1 MRNDYLVDS
10 TLYRRGADGRHV
22 PVLAGGDVGAILD
35 RPAPPRDEFDE
46 LFDQPDVHSYPEVS
60 AHVVPSIM
68 QLPKIKQPKI
78 KMQKIKPHKGANKDF
93 EQSQLIEPEQPK
105 KTPRNKSLSRLIK
118 GLKIGLIAY
127 VLFFVWLA
135 FDTSHSLEKT
145 KAMPHRRIANT
156 AGTNWL
162 LVGSDSR
169 RGLSFQDMKALR
181 TGMDNT
187 SQRTDTIMIVHFG
200 GKGRASLVSLPR
212 DSYVVVPRHMYNGRV
227 MNEYHNKINAT
238 YSIGGAPLLV
248 ATVERNTGLHIDHYM
263 EVGFAG
269 IRDLTD
275 AIGGVDM
282 CVPRHY
288 VDKNSGLNIDKGCQT
303 LDGKTALAYVRMRY
317 ADPRGDIGR
326 IQRQQQYL
334 GAVLHKVATPG
345 VLLNPISMRHLSK
358 ATTGALVLGKE
369 DGVMDL
375 GQLGIAMRSV
385 MKGKGAVK
393 TVPVAT
399 ANGFAG
405 GQSVVLW
412 NEQQAKALFQ
422 SLGAK

>member
-1 MRNDYLVDS
+1 VDS
-10 TLYRRGADGRHV
+10 TVYRRGADGRHA
-22 PVLAGGDVGAILD
+22 PVLTGVDQTPHFE
-35 RPAPPRDEFDE
+35 RPVPLHDEFAE
-46 LFDQPDVHSYPEVS
+46 LFEIPGHPDVHAENEPS
-60 AHVVPSIM
+60 ATKAPKFAA
-68 QLPKIKQPKI
+68 PKISTPKMNLPLLRAP
-78 KMQKIKPHKGANKDF
+78 KVSEPLPDSQSVETPSKPTKAPRSKLLRRVLNGMKIV
-93 EQSQLIEPEQPK
+93 LV
-105 KTPRNKSLSRLIK
+105 
-118 GLKIGLIAY
+118 AY
-127 VLFFVWLA
+127 LVFFIWLA
-135 FDTSHSLEKT
+135 FDTSHALQKT
-145 KAMPHRRIANT
+145 KALPHHRIADT

-169 RGLSFQDMKALR
+169 RGLSFQDMKALH
-181 TGMDNT
+181 TGMDNS

-212 DSYVVVPRHMYNGRV
+212 DSYVVIPRHMNNGQV
-227 MNEYHNKINAT
+227 INAYQNKINAT
-238 YSIGGAPLLV
+238 YSIGGAQLLT
-248 ATVERNTGLHIDHYM
+248 ATVERNTGLRIDHYM

-288 VDKNSGLNIDKGCQT
+288 VDKNSGLNINKGCQT
-303 LDGKTALAYVRMRY
+303 LDGQTALAYVRMRY

-334 GAVLHKVATPG
+334 AAVLHKVLTPG
-345 VLLNPISMRHLSK
+345 VLLNPMSMKHLAK
-358 ATTGALVLGKE
+358 AGTGAFVVGEE
-369 DGVMDL
+369 DGITDL
-375 GQLGIAMRSV
+375 GHLGMAMRSL

-412 NEQQAKALFQ
+412 NKHQAEQLFR
-422 SLGAK
+422 SLGAR

>member
-1 MRNDYLVDS
+1 VDS

-22 PVLAGGDVGAILD
+22 PVLTEGTAGPGRD
-35 RPAPPRDEFDE
+35 RLEFPRDEFDE
-46 LFDQPDVHSYPEVS
+46 LFEVSGQPEVP
-60 AHVVPSIM
+60 AIAAPQVMPIPK
-68 QLPKIKQPKI
+68 LKEPKIKVPKMRLT
-78 KMQKIKPHKGANKDF
+78 KTAD
-93 EQSQLIEPEQPK
+93 EALDESQLTKLEQPTK
-105 KTPRNKSLSRLIK
+105 SPRNRTLTRVIRTLKV
-118 GLKIGLIAY
+118 GLVAY
-127 VLFFVWLA
+127 ILFFAWLA
-135 FDTSHSLEKT
+135 FDTSHALEKT

-181 TGMDNT
+181 TGMDNS
-187 SQRTDTIMIVHFG
+187 SQRTDTIMVVHFG
-200 GKGRASLVSLPR
+200 GKGRASLISLPR
-212 DSYVVVPRHMYNGRV
+212 DSYVVIPRHMYNGRV
-227 MNEYHNKINAT
+227 VNEYHNKINAT

-288 VDKNSGLNIDKGCQT
+288 VDKNSGLNIGKGCQT

-345 VLLNPISMRHLSK
+345 VLLNPISMRRLSK
-358 ATTGALVLGKE
+358 ATTGALVLGKD
-369 DGVMDL
+369 DGVTDL
-375 GQLGIAMRSV
+375 GRLGIAMRSL

-399 ANGFAG
+399 ASGFVG

-412 NEQQAKALFQ
+412 NEQQAKALFS

>member
-1 MRNDYLVDS
+1 MDS

-22 PVLAGGDVGAILD
+22 PMVTGPHPSSTLN
-35 RPAPPRDEFDE
+35 APKQSAPRDEFAE
-46 LFDQPDVHSYPEVS
+46 IFEIPGENRVPEPLITKVPVS
-60 AHVVPSIM
+60 PKM
-68 QLPKIKQPKI
+68 NMPKIKTPKI
-78 KMQKIKPHKGANKDF
+78 KSPKMKSPKTVAA
-93 EQSQLIEPEQPK
+93 SQDATEAEVPK
-105 KTPRNKSLSRLIK
+105 KPAKAPRNKVLQRVIRTM
-118 GLKIGLIAY
+118 KIALVGYL
-127 VLFFVWLA
+127 VFFIWLG
-135 FDTSHSLEKT
+135 FNTSHALQKI
-145 KAMPHRRIANT
+145 KAMPHHRIANT

-169 RGLSFQDMKALR
+169 RGLSFQDMKDLH
-181 TGMDNT
+181 TGMDHS

-200 GKGRASLVSLPR
+200 GKGRASLISLPR
-212 DSYVVVPRHMYNGRV
+212 DSYVVIPRHMYNGQV
-227 MNEYHNKINAT
+227 VNEYHNKINAT

-248 ATVERNTGLHIDHYM
+248 GTVERNTGLHIDHYM

-288 VDKNSGLNIDKGCQT
+288 VDKNSGLNINKGCQT

-334 GAVLHKVATPG
+334 GAVLHKVLTPG
-345 VLLNPISMRHLSK
+345 VILNPLSMNHLSK
-358 ATTGALVLGKE
+358 ATTAALVLGKE
-369 DGVMDL
+369 DGVYDL
-375 GQLGIAMRSV
+375 GRLGIAMRSL

-399 ANGFAG
+399 ANGFEG

-412 NEQQAKALFQ
+412 NNQKAKALFR

>member
-1 MRNDYLVDS
+1 MPEPSV
-10 TLYRRGADGRHV
+10 A
-22 PVLAGGDVGAILD
+22 
-35 RPAPPRDEFDE
+35 RDEFAEIFEIPGQDGV
-46 LFDQPDVHSYPEVS
+46 PDLLQRTAP
-60 AHVVPSIM
+60 AT
-68 QLPKIKQPKI
+68 PKMKMPKV
-78 KMQKIKPHKGANKDF
+78 KT
-93 EQSQLIEPEQPK
+93 PK
-105 KTPRNKSLSRLIK
+105 LKTPRIKAPKTVDSIEDATAAQAPKKPAKPPRNKV
-118 GLKIGLIAY
+118 LKRIIGTLKFAVVGY
-127 VLFFVWLA
+127 LVFFIWLG
-135 FDTSHSLEKT
+135 FNTSHALQKT
-145 KAMPHRRIANT
+145 KAMPHHRIANT

-169 RGLSFQDMKALR
+169 RGLSFQDMKDLH
-181 TGMDNT
+181 TGMDHS

-200 GKGRASLVSLPR
+200 GKGRASLISLPR
-212 DSYVVVPRHMYNGRV
+212 DSYVVIPRHMYNGQV
-227 MNEYHNKINAT
+227 VDEYHNKINAT

-248 ATVERNTGLHIDHYM
+248 GTVERNTGLHIDHYM

-269 IRDLTD
+269 IRDLTN

-288 VDKNSGLNIDKGCQT
+288 VDKNSGLNINKGCQT

-334 GAVLHKVATPG
+334 GAVLHKVLTPG
-345 VLLNPISMRHLSK
+345 VLLNPFSMNHLSK
-358 ATTGALVLGKE
+358 ATTAALVLGQE
-369 DGVMDL
+369 DGVYDL
-375 GQLGIAMRSV
+375 GRLGIAMRSL

-399 ANGFAG
+399 ANGFEG

-412 NEQQAKALFQ
+412 NDQKAQALFR

>member
-1 MRNDYLVDS
+1 MDS

-22 PVLAGGDVGAILD
+22 PVSNDAGPVEKVAA
-35 RPAPPRDEFDE
+35 PAPPRDEFAE
-46 LFDQPDVHSYPEVS
+46 IFEVPDQPQVQAQVAPKVTK
-60 AHVVPSIM
+60 P
-68 QLPKIKQPKI
+68 PKIKAPKI
-78 KMQKIKPHKGANKDF
+78 KAPKITAPKMMDPTRDAASLEKDK
-93 EQSQLIEPEQPK
+93 PK
-105 KTPRNKSLSRLIK
+105 KKPISRRLRRVIN
-118 GLKIGLIAY
+118 GMKIAVVGYLA
-127 VLFFVWLA
+127 FFIWLA

-145 KAMPHRRIANT
+145 KAMPHNRIANT

-169 RGLSFQDMKALR
+169 RGLSFQDMKDLR
-181 TGMDNT
+181 TGMDNS

-200 GKGRASLVSLPR
+200 GKGRASLISLPR
-212 DSYVVVPRHMYNGRV
+212 DSYIVVPRHMYQGQV
-227 MNEYHNKINAT
+227 VQEYKNKINAT

-269 IRDLTD
+269 IRNLTD

-282 CVPRHY
+282 CIPRHY
-288 VDKNSGLNIDKGCQT
+288 VDRNSGLNIDKGCQT
-303 LDGKTALAYVRMRY
+303 LDGKDALAYVRMRY

-334 GAVLHKVATPG
+334 GAVLHKVLTPG
-345 VLLNPISMRHLSK
+345 VLLNPMSMQHLSK
-358 ATTGALVLGKE
+358 ATTDALVVGKD
-369 DGVMDL
+369 DGVYDL
-375 GQLGIAMRSV
+375 GRLGIAMRSV

-412 NEQQAKALFQ
+412 NDQQAKALFR

>member
-1 MRNDYLVDS
+1 MQDATPLEVSDKPTKSPRSKAIRRVITGLKLLLIGYLV
-10 TLYRRGADGRHV
+10 
-22 PVLAGGDVGAILD
+22 
-35 RPAPPRDEFDE
+35 
-46 LFDQPDVHSYPEVS
+46 
-60 AHVVPSIM
+60 
-68 QLPKIKQPKI
+68 
-78 KMQKIKPHKGANKDF
+78 
-93 EQSQLIEPEQPK
+93 
-105 KTPRNKSLSRLIK
+105 
-118 GLKIGLIAY
+118 
-127 VLFFVWLA
+127 FFLWLA
-135 FDTSHSLEKT
+135 FDTSHALQKT

-169 RGLSFQDMKALR
+169 RGLSFQDMKDLR
-181 TGMDNT
+181 TGMDNS

-200 GKGRASLVSLPR
+200 GKGRASLISLPR
-212 DSYVVVPRHMYNGRV
+212 DSYIVVPRHMYQGRV
-227 MNEYHNKINAT
+227 VQEYQNKINAT

-269 IRDLTD
+269 IRNLTD

-288 VDKNSGLNIDKGCQT
+288 VDKNSGLNINKGCQT

-334 GAVLHKVATPG
+334 GAVLHKVLTPG
-345 VLLNPISMRHLSK
+345 VLLNPMSMKHLSK
-358 ATTGALVLGKE
+358 ATTNALVVGKE
-369 DGVMDL
+369 DGVYDL
-375 GQLGIAMRSV
+375 GRLGIAMRSL

-405 GQSVVLW
+405 GQSVVIW
-412 NEQQAKALFQ
+412 NEQQSKALFR

>member
-1 MRNDYLVDS
+1 V
-10 TLYRRGADGRHV
+10 
-22 PVLAGGDVGAILD
+22 
-35 RPAPPRDEFDE
+35 PPRDEFAE
-46 LFDQPDVHSYPEVS
+46 LFEV
-60 AHVVPSIM
+60 
-68 QLPKIKQPKI
+68 
-78 KMQKIKPHKGANKDF
+78 
-93 EQSQLIEPEQPK
+93 PEQPDIK
-105 KTPRNKSLSRLIK
+105 VVDEPVAIKMPKFAAPKINTPKLKLPKLRVPEVNDAAPEPEAMETPVKPAKTPRSKLLRRVLNGIK
-118 GLKIGLIAY
+118 LVLVAY
-127 VLFFVWLA
+127 LAFFVWLA
-135 FDTSHSLEKT
+135 FDTSHALQKT
-145 KAMPHRRIANT
+145 KALPHHRIADT

-169 RGLSFQDMKALR
+169 RGLSFQDMKALH

-200 GKGRASLVSLPR
+200 GKGHTSLVSLPR
-212 DSYVVVPRHMYNGRV
+212 DSYVVIPRHMYGHQVINA
-227 MNEYHNKINAT
+227 YHNKINAT
-238 YSIGGAPLLV
+238 YSIGGAQLLT
-248 ATVERNTGLHIDHYM
+248 ATVERNTGLRIDHYM

-288 VDKNSGLNIDKGCQT
+288 VDKNSGLNINKGCQT

-334 GAVLHKVATPG
+334 AAVLHKVLTPG
-345 VLLNPISMRHLSK
+345 VLLNPMSMKHLAK
-358 ATTGALVLGKE
+358 AGTGAFVVGE
-369 DGVMDL
+369 GDGISDL
-375 GQLGIAMRSV
+375 GRLGLAMRSL

-412 NEQQAKALFQ
+412 NKHQAEQLFR
-422 SLGAK
+422 SLGAR

>member
-1 MRNDYLVDS
+1 VDS

-22 PVLAGGDVGAILD
+22 PVSNDAGQAEKLST
-35 RPAPPRDEFDE
+35 PAPPRDEFAE
-46 LFDQPDVHSYPEVS
+46 IFEVPDQPQ
-60 AHVVPSIM
+60 M
-68 QLPKIKQPKI
+68 QAQVAPKVTKPPKIKAPKI
-78 KMQKIKPHKGANKDF
+78 KAPKIMA
-93 EQSQLIEPEQPK
+93 PK
-105 KTPRNKSLSRLIK
+105 MMDPTRDAAPLEKEKSKKKPRNRRLRRVIN
-118 GLKIGLIAY
+118 GMKIAVVGYLA
-127 VLFFVWLA
+127 FFIWLA
-135 FDTSHSLEKT
+135 VDTSHSLQKT
-145 KAMPHRRIANT
+145 KAMPHNRIANT

-169 RGLSFQDMKALR
+169 RGLSYQDMKDLR
-181 TGMDNT
+181 TGMDNS

-200 GKGRASLVSLPR
+200 GKGRASLISLPR
-212 DSYVVVPRHMYNGRV
+212 DSYIVVPRHMYQGQV
-227 MNEYHNKINAT
+227 VQEYKNKINAT

-269 IRDLTD
+269 IRNLTD
-275 AIGGVDM
+275 AVGGVDM
-282 CVPRHY
+282 CIPRHY

-303 LDGKTALAYVRMRY
+303 LDGKDALAYVRMRY

-334 GAVLHKVATPG
+334 GAVLHKVLTPG
-345 VLLNPISMRHLSK
+345 VLLNPMSMQHLSK
-358 ATTGALVLGKE
+358 ATTDALVVGKD
-369 DGVMDL
+369 DGVYDL
-375 GQLGIAMRSV
+375 GRLGIAMRSV

-412 NEQQAKALFQ
+412 NDQQAKALFR

>member
-1 MRNDYLVDS
+1 MDS
-10 TLYRRGADGRHV
+10 TVYRRGADGRHA
-22 PVLAGGDVGAILD
+22 PVLIGAD
-35 RPAPPRDEFDE
+35 QVPDFERPAPLHDEFAQ
-46 LFDQPDVHSYPEVS
+46 LFEIPGQPEGHEVDDSS
-60 AHVVPSIM
+60 AINVPKFAI
-68 QLPKIKQPKI
+68 PKITAQNI
-78 KMQKIKPHKGANKDF
+78 KLPSLRANKV
-93 EQSQLIEPEQPK
+93 SQTAQESEAIEAPLKPTK
-105 KTPRNKSLSRLIK
+105 SPRSRLVRRVLN
-118 GLKIGLIAY
+118 GMKIVLVAY
-127 VLFFVWLA
+127 LAFVAWLA
-135 FDTSHSLEKT
+135 FDTSHALQKT
-145 KAMPHRRIANT
+145 KAIPHHRIADT

-169 RGLSFQDMKALR
+169 RGLSFQDMKALH

-212 DSYVVVPRHMYNGRV
+212 DSYVVIPRHMYNGHV
-227 MNEYHNKINAT
+227 VNAYHNKINAT
-238 YSIGGAPLLV
+238 YSIGGAQLLT
-248 ATVERNTGLHIDHYM
+248 ATVERNTGIRIDHYM

-288 VDKNSGLNIDKGCQT
+288 VDKNSGLNINKGCQT

-334 GAVLHKVATPG
+334 GAVLHKVLTPG
-345 VLLNPISMRHLSK
+345 VLLNPMSMKHLAK
-358 ATTGALVLGKE
+358 AGTRAFVVGE
-369 DGVMDL
+369 DDGIADL
-375 GQLGIAMRSV
+375 GRLGMAMRSL

-412 NEQQAKALFQ
+412 NVHQAKQLFR

>member
-1 MRNDYLVDS
+1 MDS

-22 PVLAGGDVGAILD
+22 PVFADGDLGTNLD
-35 RPAPPRDEFDE
+35 SSVLTHDEFYD
-46 LFDQPDVHSYPEVS
+46 LFEVS
-60 AHVVPSIM
+60 GHPESAALVVPSMM
-68 QLPKIKQPKI
+68 QLPKIKQPKVKQPKIKTSKI
-78 KMQKIKPHKGANKDF
+78 KMPMVENKVPD
-93 EQSQLIEPEQPK
+93 ESQPIDLESPK
-105 KTPRNKSLSRLIK
+105 KTRKNKTFSRVLRT
-118 GLKIGLIAY
+118 LKIGLVAY
-127 VLFFVWLA
+127 VLFFAWLA
-135 FDTSHSLEKT
+135 FDTSHALQKT
-145 KAMPHRRIANT
+145 KAMPHHRIANT

-169 RGLSFQDMKALR
+169 RGLSFQDMKVLR

-187 SQRTDTIMIVHFG
+187 SQRTDTIMVVHFG
-200 GKGRASLVSLPR
+200 GKGRASLISLPR
-212 DSYVVVPRHMYNGRV
+212 DSYVVIPQHMYKGQV
-227 MNEYHNKINAT
+227 VGEYHNKINAT

-345 VLLNPISMRHLSK
+345 VLLNPISMTHLSK
-358 ATTGALVLGKE
+358 ATTGALVLGKD
-369 DGVMDL
+369 DGVTDL
-375 GQLGIAMRSV
+375 GRLGIAMRSL

-399 ANGFAG
+399 ASGFAG

>member
-1 MRNDYLVDS
+1 VDS

-22 PVLAGGDVGAILD
+22 PVLADGAAGSD
-35 RPAPPRDEFDE
+35 RDRLEFPRDEFAE
-46 LFDQPDVHSYPEVS
+46 LFEVSGHPDVP
-60 AHVVPSIM
+60 ALVVPRVM
-68 QLPKIKQPKI
+68 QLPKIREPKI
-78 KMQKIKPHKGANKDF
+78 KAMKSKLPKDANKNPD
-93 EQSQLIEPEQPK
+93 QSQLVEPEQSKKLPK
-105 KTPRNKSLSRLIK
+105 NKSLSRVVK
-118 GLKIGLIAY
+118 GLKFGLVGYI
-127 VLFFVWLA
+127 LFFAWLA
-135 FDTSHSLEKT
+135 FDTSHALQKT
-145 KAMPHRRIANT
+145 KAMPHHRIANT

-181 TGMDNT
+181 TGMDNS
-187 SQRTDTIMIVHFG
+187 SQRTDTIMVVHFG
-200 GKGRASLVSLPR
+200 GKGRPSLISLPR
-212 DSYVVVPRHMYNGRV
+212 DSYVVIPRHMYNGQV
-227 MNEYHNKINAT
+227 VNEYHNKINAT

-248 ATVERNTGLHIDHYM
+248 ATVERNTGLHIDHYV

-358 ATTGALVLGKE
+358 ATTGALVLGKD
-369 DGVMDL
+369 DGVTDL
-375 GQLGIAMRSV
+375 AQLGMAMRSL

-399 ANGFAG
+399 ANGFVG

>member
-1 MRNDYLVDS
+1 MPEPS
-10 TLYRRGADGRHV
+10 A
-22 PVLAGGDVGAILD
+22 
-35 RPAPPRDEFDE
+35 PRDEFAEIFEIPGQDR
-46 LFDQPDVHSYPEVS
+46 VPEPLETAAPASPKGNMPKLKTPKVK
-60 AHVVPSIM
+60 APKIR
-68 QLPKIKQPKI
+68 LPKTVASIQDATAA
-78 KMQKIKPHKGANKDF
+78 QA
-93 EQSQLIEPEQPK
+93 PK
-105 KTPRNKSLSRLIK
+105 KPAKAPRNKVLKRVIRT
-118 GLKIGLIAY
+118 LKIALVSY
-127 VLFFVWLA
+127 LVFFIWLG
-135 FDTSHSLEKT
+135 FNTSHALQKT
-145 KAMPHRRIANT
+145 KAMPHHRIANT

-169 RGLSFQDMKALR
+169 RGLSFQDMKDLH
-181 TGMDNT
+181 TGMDHS

-200 GKGRASLVSLPR
+200 GKGRASLISLPR
-212 DSYVVVPRHMYNGRV
+212 DSYVVIPRHMYNGQV
-227 MNEYHNKINAT
+227 VNEYHNKINAT

-248 ATVERNTGLHIDHYM
+248 GTVERNTGLHIDHYM

-288 VDKNSGLNIDKGCQT
+288 VDKNSALNINKGCQT

-334 GAVLHKVATPG
+334 GAVLHKVLTPG
-345 VLLNPISMRHLSK
+345 VLLNPLSMNHLSK
-358 ATTGALVLGKE
+358 ATTDALVLGKE
-369 DGVMDL
+369 DGVYDL
-375 GQLGIAMRSV
+375 GRLGIAMRSL

-399 ANGFAG
+399 ANGFEG

-412 NEQQAKALFQ
+412 NEQKAKALFR
-422 SLGAK
+422 SLGAN

>member
-1 MRNDYLVDS
+1 MPSPLTSSKISLAKLTTPKLKVPRIKSTKSEEIAPDGTSPEVPTKLPRAPKNSVLRRLINTLKIVLVGYLV
-10 TLYRRGADGRHV
+10 
-22 PVLAGGDVGAILD
+22 
-35 RPAPPRDEFDE
+35 
-46 LFDQPDVHSYPEVS
+46 
-60 AHVVPSIM
+60 
-68 QLPKIKQPKI
+68 
-78 KMQKIKPHKGANKDF
+78 
-93 EQSQLIEPEQPK
+93 
-105 KTPRNKSLSRLIK
+105 
-118 GLKIGLIAY
+118 
-127 VLFFVWLA
+127 FFVWLA
-135 FDTSHSLEKT
+135 FNTSHSLQKT
-145 KAMPHRRIANT
+145 KAMPHNRIANT

-169 RGLSFQDMKALR
+169 RGLSFQDMKDLH
-181 TGMDNT
+181 TGMDHS
-187 SQRTDTIMIVHFG
+187 SQRTDTIMVVHFG
-200 GKGRASLVSLPR
+200 GKGNASLISLPR
-212 DSYVVVPRHMYNGRV
+212 DSYVTIPRHMYNGQV
-227 MNEYHNKINAT
+227 VNEYQNKINAT

-269 IRDLTD
+269 IRNLTD

-334 GAVLHKVATPG
+334 GAVLHKVITPG
-345 VLLNPISMRHLSK
+345 VLLNPMSMKHLSK
-358 ATTGALVLGKE
+358 ATTDALVVGKD
-369 DGVMDL
+369 DGVYDL
-375 GQLGIAMRSV
+375 GRLGIAMRSL

-412 NEQQAKALFQ
+412 NEHKAKALFR

>member
-1 MRNDYLVDS
+1 MDS

-22 PVLAGGDVGAILD
+22 PVLTDIQQNAKLSALT
-35 RPAPPRDEFDE
+35 PPRDEFAE
-46 LFDQPDVHSYPEVS
+46 LFELPGQPEVPVP
-60 AHVVPSIM
+60 VVATM
-68 QLPKIKQPKI
+68 TKQPKI
-78 KMQKIKPHKGANKDF
+78 KSPKLKAPKLSAPKLREPMQDATPLEVSDKPTK
-93 EQSQLIEPEQPK
+93 S
-105 KTPRNKSLSRLIK
+105 PRSKAIRRVIT
-118 GLKIGLIAY
+118 GLKLLLIGYL
-127 VLFFVWLA
+127 VFFLWLA
-135 FDTSHSLEKT
+135 FDTSHALQKT

-169 RGLSFQDMKALR
+169 RGLSFQDMKDLR
-181 TGMDNT
+181 TGMDNS

-200 GKGRASLVSLPR
+200 GKGRASLISLPR
-212 DSYVVVPRHMYNGRV
+212 DSYIVVPRHMYQGRV
-227 MNEYHNKINAT
+227 VQEYQNKINAT

-269 IRDLTD
+269 IRNLTD

-288 VDKNSGLNIDKGCQT
+288 VDKNSGLNINKGCQT

-334 GAVLHKVATPG
+334 GAVLHKVLTPG
-345 VLLNPISMRHLSK
+345 VLLNPMSMKHLSK
-358 ATTGALVLGKE
+358 ATTNALVVGKE
-369 DGVMDL
+369 DGVYDL
-375 GQLGIAMRSV
+375 GRLGIAMRSL

-405 GQSVVLW
+405 GQSVVIW
-412 NEQQAKALFQ
+412 NEQQSKALFR

>member
-1 MRNDYLVDS
+1 VDS

-22 PVLAGGDVGAILD
+22 PVLTGAEVGANSD
-35 RPAPPRDEFDE
+35 RPVSSSDEFDE
-46 LFDQPDVHSYPEVS
+46 LFEVAAQPELV
-60 AHVVPSIM
+60 AFAG
-68 QLPKIKQPKI
+68 PKGILLSKIEEPKF
-78 KMQKIKPHKGANKDF
+78 KSQKIRQVLSAGNHDDASQPVGTEKSKRAPKNKI
-93 EQSQLIEPEQPK
+93 L
-105 KTPRNKSLSRLIK
+105 RRAIK
-118 GLKIGLIAY
+118 GLKIGFVAY
-127 VLFFVWLA
+127 VAFFVWLTL
-135 FDTSHSLEKT
+135 DTSHALQKT
-145 KAMPHRRIANT
+145 KAMPHHRIENT
-156 AGTNWL
+156 PGTNWL

-169 RGLSFQDMKALR
+169 RGLSFQDMKALH
-181 TGMDNT
+181 TGMDHS
-187 SQRTDTIMIVHFG
+187 SQRTDTIMVVHFG
-200 GKGRASLVSLPR
+200 GQGRASLISLPR
-212 DSYVVVPRHMYNGRV
+212 DSYVTIPRHMYNGRV
-227 MNEYHNKINAT
+227 MKEYRNKINAT

-288 VDKNSGLNIDKGCQT
+288 VDKNSGLNINKGCQT

-334 GAVLHKVATPG
+334 GAVLHKVLTPG
-345 VLLNPISMRHLSK
+345 VLLNPISMTHLSK

-369 DGVMDL
+369 DSVTDL
-375 GQLGIAMRSV
+375 GRLGIAMRSL

-412 NEQQAKALFQ
+412 NHQQAKALFQ

>member
-1 MRNDYLVDS
+1 MDS

-22 PVLAGGDVGAILD
+22 PVPTDVNQVETL
-35 RPAPPRDEFDE
+35 PKPELQQPQDEFAE
-46 LFDQPDVHSYPEVS
+46 LFEISGPTPQPQQKTVS
-60 AHVVPSIM
+60 SSAESPGKASSART
-68 QLPKIKQPKI
+68 PKLVRRLEQRVQDRAEAMEQDALKW
-78 KMQKIKPHKGANKDF
+78 ANKN
-93 EQSQLIEPEQPK
+93 K
-105 KTPRNKSLSRLIK
+105 KPLGRFRKAIRTLQVIL
-118 GLKIGLIAY
+118 LAY
-127 VLFFVWLA
+127 CIFFVWLA
-135 FDTSHSLEKT
+135 FSTSHSLQKMH
-145 KAMPHRRIANT
+145 AMPHQQIGNT

-169 RGLSFQDMKALR
+169 KGLSYQDMKLLH
-181 TGMDNT
+181 TGMDHS

-200 GKGRASLVSLPR
+200 GKGRASLISLPR
-212 DSYVVVPRHMYNGRV
+212 DSYVVIPRHRYQGQV
-227 MNEYHNKINAT
+227 VEEYRNKINAT

-248 ATVERNTGLHIDHYM
+248 ATVERNTGLHIDHYI

-269 IRDLTD
+269 IRNLTD
-275 AIGGVDM
+275 AVGGVDM

-288 VDKNSGLNIDKGCQT
+288 VDKNSGLNIGKGCQT

-334 GAVLHKVATPG
+334 GAVLHKVLTPG
-345 VLLNPISMRHLSK
+345 VLLNPISMKRLSK
-358 ATTGALVLGKE
+358 ATTDALVLGKG
-369 DGVMDL
+369 DGIYDL
-375 GQLGIAMRSV
+375 GRLGMAMRSL

-399 ANGFAG
+399 ASGFAG

-412 NEQQAKALFQ
+412 NDQQAKSLFR